1 MAVELL
7 NQTEGYEHYEEFM
20 DGVGRIDG
28 IVKHACKHVE
38 KQAELFARN
47 IKMIKLFILWQA
59 ERVMVQHICKVY
71 VFLWKCSGF
80 ILPVFTV
87 GNFSMDLSKLQIKK
101 YHLCFRFL
109 REPIDRWMN
118 VH

>member
-1 MAVELL
+1 M

-38 KQAELFARN
+38 KRAELFAKEYKDDK
-47 IKMIKLFILWQA
+47 IIYTMASGAGYGAAYMQS
-59 ERVMVQHICKVY
+59 ICI
-71 VFLWKCSGF
+71 LWKCSGF

>member
-38 KQAELFARN
+38 NGLNCLPRN

-71 VFLWKCSGF
+71 VFY
-80 ILPVFTV
+80 
-87 GNFSMDLSKLQIKK
+87 GNAVDSFFQYSQWGIFPWT
-101 YHLCFRFL
+101 FRNY
-109 REPIDRWMN
+109 R
-118 VH
+118 